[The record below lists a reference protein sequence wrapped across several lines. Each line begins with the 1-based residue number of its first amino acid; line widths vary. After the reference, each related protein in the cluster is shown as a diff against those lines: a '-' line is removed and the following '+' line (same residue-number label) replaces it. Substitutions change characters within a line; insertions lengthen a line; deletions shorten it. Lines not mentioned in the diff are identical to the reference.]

1 MSNDRR
7 PQGDITAC
15 LRLSMTS
22 SEVLLGEKDLSVT
35 EYPRLR
41 LHSLCQLGQPLGKQD
56 KVGFCVDAVH
66 STEGEQWL
74 AEKAR
79 WI

>member
-1 MSNDRR
+1 
-7 PQGDITAC
+7 
-15 LRLSMTS
+15 MTS

-41 LHSLCQLGQPLGKQD
+41 LHSLCQLGQPLGKQG

-66 STEGEQWL
+66 STEGE
-74 AEKAR
+74 
-79 WI
+79 